1 MIYENIVIGGGASA
15 LMFVSSLNSKD
26 KTLILEHNKKLGA
39 KILVSGGGRCNFTN
53 KEITPKD
60 YLANKDFI
68 KPILKRYSNQWLL
81 RYFTK
86 RGLQYDIKN
95 SREYFCKSSAKEL
108 LDILLNQI
116 KPAQVKLNQD
126 VLSVKRED
134 NIFIVKSNK
143 NLFKSK
149 NLIIASGG
157 LSFAKLGSSD
167 IGYKIAESFG
177 IKVNKT
183 NPALV
188 GFTLQKEQSF
198 FKSLSGISI
207 DCEVKVLDRSF
218 KMPIL
223 FAHKGI
229 SGPAILNASLFWS
242 RGAISINF
250 LPDFDLNKL
259 RDSKKSI
266 ANALPLPQRF
276 TKAFLAHLNLQNCS
290 FSKLTKQEWQKFQT
304 IQNYTFAPAGTFGYT
319 KAEVTKGGVSLDE
332 IDNNSMQSKRVKNLF
347 FIGEVLDVTGR
358 LGGFNFQWA
367 FSSAKNCAEFINK
380 IGKD

>member
-15 LMFVSSLNSKD
+15 LMFVASLKSK
-26 KTLILEHNKKLGA
+26 KRTLILEHNDKLGA
-39 KILVSGGGRCNFTN
+39 KILISGGGRCNFTN
-53 KEITPKD
+53 KEISPKD
-60 YLANKDFI
+60 YLAKEEFI
-68 KPILKRYSNQWLL
+68 KPILKRYNNRWLL
-81 RYFTK
+81 RYFTQ
-86 RGLQYDIKN
+86 RGLEYDIKN
-95 SREYFCKSSAKEL
+95 DREYFCKSSAKEL
-108 LDILLNQI
+108 LSILTEQI
-116 KPAQVKLNQD
+116 SEAKVRLNQD
-126 VLSVKRED
+126 VLFVSKVD
-134 NIFIVKSNK
+134 NIFEVHTKDSIFKAKKVIV
-143 NLFKSK
+143 
-149 NLIIASGG
+149 ASGG
-157 LSFAKLGSSD
+157 LSFEKLGSGP

-177 IKVNKT
+177 IQVNRV

-207 DCEVKVLDRSF
+207 DCEVKVENRSF

-242 RGAISINF
+242 RGSITIDF
-250 LPDFDLNKL
+250 LPDLSLKKL

-266 ANALPLPQRF
+266 VNALPLPQRF
-276 TKAFLAHLNLQNCS
+276 TKAFLNEIGLENMPINR
-290 FSKLTKQEWQKFQT
+290 LTKEQWKSLQSLK
-304 IQNYTFAPAGTFGYT
+304 NYTFAPAGTFGYS

-332 IDNNSMQSKRVKNLF
+332 IDNKTMQAKKIDNLY

-367 FSSAKNCAEFINK
+367 FSSARVCAELV
-380 IGKD
+380 GS